1 MEKAVEEHEEHG
13 DYEGMIGHMAL
24 QPVVKD
30 HAGTHDEHVPSR
42 AALGLH
48 DRHTLP
54 VRDY

>member
-13 DYEGMIGHMAL
+13 DYEGMTGHMAL